1 MANFS
6 TLWKNHV
13 GRGYVCDRG
22 IFPNQCAMRMGKAL
36 EDSGV
41 SLKGK
46 NLKRCSSYSAKFKHH
61 KPGHIRSAQELAN
74 VFYRNP
80 TLLGAGVKK
89 LILNGTIDDNLSSF
103 KNKKGMVFIM
113 NGWGTTDH
121 IDLWDGVLMQ
131 MKGTYD
137 TIGYR
142 KRGKQVWFWEL
153 LT

>member
-6 TLWKNHV
+6 TLWKHHV
-13 GRGYVCDRG
+13 GRGYVCDQSTFG
-22 IFPNQCAMRMGKAL
+22 NQCAMRMGKAL

-41 SLKGK
+41 ILAGQ
-46 NLKRCSSYSAKFKHH
+46 NLKRCSDYSTIFKDH

-80 TLLGAGVKK
+80 ALLGAGVKK
-89 LILNGTIDDNLSSF
+89 LILDGTIDENISSF

-113 NGWGTTDH
+113 NGWGSTDH
-121 IDLWDGVLMQ
+121 IDLWDGLLMK
-131 MKGTYD
+131 MKRTSN
-137 TIGYR
+137 TVGYR

-153 LT
+153 V